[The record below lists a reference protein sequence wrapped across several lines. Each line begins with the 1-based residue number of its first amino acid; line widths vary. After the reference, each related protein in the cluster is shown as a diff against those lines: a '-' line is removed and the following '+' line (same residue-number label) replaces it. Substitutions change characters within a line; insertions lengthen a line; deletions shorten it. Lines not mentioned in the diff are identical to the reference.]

1 MTISKKMSEFL
12 EQGSW
17 IRRMFEDG
25 IELKKKYGPENVFD
39 LSLGNP
45 IFSPPDVLYDE
56 MKSLINN
63 PDKSAHRYMPN
74 AGLDET
80 RKKVAEFLSATT
92 NHNFN
97 LNNILMTG
105 GAGGALNVALK
116 SILDPGDEVIFFTP
130 FFPEYFFYTDNH
142 SGVSKIIDSDD
153 NFIPDLKSLDSNIN
167 SKTKAVIIN
176 SPNNPSGIVYD
187 DDFYKQ
193 FSEILKKHETLLNR
207 EIFVISDEPYR
218 RIIFDDLDCPNILDF
233 HDNTIVASSFS
244 KDLAIPG
251 ERIGYLGISPNIK
264 NTEILMDGLVFANRV
279 LGFVNAPAFMQ
290 RAISNILFNTVN
302 IEEYLLRRNFLCDE
316 LGKLGYEFIIPKGAF
331 YLFPKSPLD
340 DDISFTKLLKENNVL
355 VVPGSGFG
363 KKGYF
368 RISFCVD
375 WDSIKG
381 SISGFEKAINSI
393 N

>member
-1 MTISKKMSEFL
+1 MTISKKMSDFL

-45 IFSPPDVLYDE
+45 IFSPPDVLYEE

-187 DDFYKQ
+187 DNFYKE

>member
-1 MTISKKMSEFL
+1 
-12 EQGSW
+12 
-17 IRRMFEDG
+17 
-25 IELKKKYGPENVFD
+25 
-39 LSLGNP
+39 
-45 IFSPPDVLYDE
+45 
-56 MKSLINN
+56 
-63 PDKSAHRYMPN
+63 
-74 AGLDET
+74 
-80 RKKVAEFLSATT
+80 
-92 NHNFN
+92 